1 MSLVSKPKPSCKP
14 GDSALRQLRLLLR
27 LAIGLDCMTC
37 QDFVQ
42 MKVGAEIQAFTRT
55 IPLLG

>member
-1 MSLVSKPKPSCKP
+1 MCPNQFVGRCLLQ
-14 GDSALRQLRLLLR
+14 GLLRLLLR

-42 MKVGAEIQAFTRT
+42 MKVGAEIQAFDSEATDFSMQ
-55 IPLLG
+55 